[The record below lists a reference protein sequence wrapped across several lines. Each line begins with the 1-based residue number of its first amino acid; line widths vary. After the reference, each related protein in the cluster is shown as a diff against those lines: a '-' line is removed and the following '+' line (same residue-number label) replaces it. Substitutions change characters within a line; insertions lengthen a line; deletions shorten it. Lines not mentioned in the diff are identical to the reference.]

1 MNTGKHTKYAYS
13 IQISTFVL
21 SSLKPQFYLYI
32 LSNSVKSS
40 LYRIYHLPTRTINR
54 LTEEASLM
62 RLLHQTASDETK
74 PDRAT
79 LSRSIVAWDDSIK
92 SLRDR
97 KRIFLVGGSE
107 LDGCLR
113 CIFVLFFVLVCMKMI
128 RSSSSSGKESCIV
141 NYQ

>member
-1 MNTGKHTKYAYS
+1 
-13 IQISTFVL
+13 
-21 SSLKPQFYLYI
+21 
-32 LSNSVKSS
+32 
-40 LYRIYHLPTRTINR
+40 
-54 LTEEASLM
+54 M

-107 LDGCLR
+107 LDGYQLCVFGFCFNFWFNMCRDGKILFIIVWKRRTR
-113 CIFVLFFVLVCMKMI
+113 CCYDYCFINCKLSVIIIIPISTVYLDMLLFLSFRNSYFLNFYFSNTNSSFLVFRIF
-128 RSSSSSGKESCIV
+128 SE
-141 NYQ
+141 